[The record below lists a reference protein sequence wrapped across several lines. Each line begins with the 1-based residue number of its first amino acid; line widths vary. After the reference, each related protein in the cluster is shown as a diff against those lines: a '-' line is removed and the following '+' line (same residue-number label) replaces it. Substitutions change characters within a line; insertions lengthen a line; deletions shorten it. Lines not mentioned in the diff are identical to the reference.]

1 MPTPFRP
8 ADACLLSVN
17 VAVPVHL
24 PTVRPAKR
32 TAIDKRPVT
41 DRVAVRRLGL
51 DGDGVGDTRYHG
63 GPDQAV
69 YAFAREDLDLWSER
83 LGGYLPSGVFGENL
97 TTVGIDVN
105 EAVVGER
112 WRIGSTLLEV
122 SSVRIPC
129 NVFKKWLGVTG
140 HDVSGW
146 VRRFTLEARPGPY
159 LRVLEEGVLGAGDPI
174 VVESRPDHGVTVS
187 TMFRALTTERS
198 LLPELL
204 RVDALPEPVRAKV
217 MAHVEKD
224 RQPTLAALG

>member
-1 MPTPFRP
+1 MPTPPLP
-8 ADACLLSVN
+8 ADARLLSVN
-17 VAVPVHL
+17 VALPVHL
-24 PTVRPAKR
+24 PGVRSAKK
-32 TAIDKRPVT
+32 TAIDKQPVT
-41 DRVAVRRLGL
+41 GRTTVRTLGL

-83 LGGYLPSGVFGENL
+83 IGGHLPSGVFGENL

-112 WRIGSTLLEV
+112 WRIGSALLEV

-129 NVFKKWLGVTG
+129 TVFKNWLGAAG

-146 VRRFTLEARPGPY
+146 VRRFTQEARPGPY
-159 LRVLEEGVLGAGDPI
+159 LRVVEEGALAAGDAV

-187 TMFRALTTERS
+187 VMFRALTGDRA

-204 RVDALPEPVRAKV
+204 RVEALPEPVRAK
-217 MAHVEKD
+217 ALALVEP
-224 RQPTLAALG
+224 QPVPAAAPA